1 RSGDVAFVAAA
12 VSAAGRSPTR
22 SALHYTSP
30 ESPPLHSKDRH
41 PLFALR
47 FQEGASPPSS
57 IHAASRYPLAHT
69 PFPRRAR
76 SILPPCLDHPASCIQ
91 NPASAFPNETV
102 AYRWSLLRLPIV
114 FRHSESLQFPRRTD
128 QRHFRLYE
136 NAAANAETFAT
147 RFRRSCM
154 GRRRAA
160 ETSGAP
166 TGVQGD
172 AQRDAQAHDPAA
184 RFHSATH
191 TLARFSKHFS
201 PRY

>member
-1 RSGDVAFVAAA
+1 M
-12 VSAAGRSPTR
+12 
-22 SALHYTSP
+22 HP
-30 ESPPLHSKDRH
+30 ES
-41 PLFALR
+41 
-47 FQEGASPPSS
+47 S
-57 IHAASRYPLAHT
+57 ISL
-69 PFPRRAR
+69 
-76 SILPPCLDHPASCIQ
+76 S
-91 NPASAFPNETV
+91 NETA

-160 ETSGAP
+160 EASGAP
-166 TGVQGD
+166 TSVQRD